1 MDANKTK
8 SKQAVIRSGGIIFLT
23 LGIAFFGGSY
33 VLDIDGLRAAGIGLA
48 VVGLV
53 MLFLRSSKTHKN

>member
-23 LGIAFFGGSY
+23 LGIAFFWRQ
-33 VLDIDGLRAAGIGLA
+33 LCAR
-48 VVGLV
+48 
-53 MLFLRSSKTHKN
+53 H